1 MRTLPALSSANTD
14 ASCYADA
21 SRFSLSLGALR
32 RALNALA
39 KTGDALR
46 QDLRSALIALASLAV
61 SLAVSEADDAPEE
74 GEKEETGA
82 GAARRTLAQ
91 NQTVKPHVEAVLKA
105 LRDEN
110 ASLRLAALQVLSHA
124 GCPAGLEPLCEAL
137 GDEKASVQ
145 VAAAAALAQA
155 VERGR
160 FRVAHVDALL
170 LSCAQ
175 RGDLSALVREA
186 CLSAVVNRVNSPLL
200 QRCCS
205 TADAEAT
212 PPASARAAVEPAS
225 ERVARVH
232 ALRLLAASEEAPLR
246 RLAII
251 GLGRAGDLSFA
262 LEAMSDEHPN
272 VRTAAALV
280 ACEVVGVAPSTEGLG
295 RKKKQALSEQQV

>member
-1 MRTLPALSSANTD
+1 
-14 ASCYADA
+14 
-21 SRFSLSLGALR
+21 
-32 RALNALA
+32 LNAL

-46 QDLRSALIALASLAV
+46 QDLRSALVALASLAV
-61 SLAVSEADDAPEE
+61 SETGYATEDGVEV
-74 GEKEETGA
+74 ETGA
-82 GAARRTLAQ
+82 GAALQTLAQ

-105 LRDEN
+105 LKDEN

-155 VERGR
+155 VESGR

-186 CLSAVVNRVNSPLL
+186 CLSAVVSRVNNTLL
-200 QRCCS
+200 QRCCCEEES
-205 TADAEAT
+205 EAT
-212 PPASARAAVEPAS
+212 PPASTSVAVEPAS
-225 ERVARVH
+225 ERVAG

-280 ACEVVGVAPSTEGLG
+280 ACEVGGVVPSTEGLG
-295 RKKKQALSEQQV
+295 RRQKKQALSEQQV

>member
-1 MRTLPALSSANTD
+1 M
-14 ASCYADA
+14 
-21 SRFSLSLGALR
+21 
-32 RALNALA
+32 NAL

-61 SLAVSEADDAPEE
+61 SEGGYAPEE
-74 GEKEETGA
+74 GEEEETGA
-82 GAARRTLAQ
+82 GAALRTLAQ

-105 LRDEN
+105 LKDEN

-155 VERGR
+155 VDSGR

-175 RGDLSALVREA
+175 RRDLSALVREA
-186 CLSAVVNRVNSPLL
+186 CLSAVVSRVNSTLL

-212 PPASARAAVEPAS
+212 PPASASVAMGTAS
-225 ERVARVH
+225 VAG
-232 ALRLLAASEEAPLR
+232 ALRLLTASEEAPLR
-246 RLAII
+246 RLAVV

-280 ACEVVGVAPSTEGLG
+280 ACEVGGVAPSTEGLG
-295 RKKKQALSEQQV
+295 RKKQQPLSEQQAVDCLCNRQ

>member
-1 MRTLPALSSANTD
+1 M
-14 ASCYADA
+14 
-21 SRFSLSLGALR
+21 
-32 RALNALA
+32 
-39 KTGDALR
+39 LR
-46 QDLRSALIALASLAV
+46 QDLRNALIALASLAV
-61 SLAVSEADDAPEE
+61 SLAVSEAGDAAEE

-82 GAARRTLAQ
+82 GAALRTLAQ

-155 VERGR
+155 VESGR

-186 CLSAVVNRVNSPLL
+186 CLSAVVNRVHSPVSAT
-200 QRCCS
+200 CCGN

-225 ERVARVH
+225 EDVARVH
-232 ALRLLAASEEAPLR
+232 ALRLLAASEDAPLR

-280 ACEVVGVAPSTEGLG
+280 ACEAVGGAPSTEGLG
-295 RKKKQALSEQQV
+295 RKKKQALSEQQVQDCLCKPSVKRVSS